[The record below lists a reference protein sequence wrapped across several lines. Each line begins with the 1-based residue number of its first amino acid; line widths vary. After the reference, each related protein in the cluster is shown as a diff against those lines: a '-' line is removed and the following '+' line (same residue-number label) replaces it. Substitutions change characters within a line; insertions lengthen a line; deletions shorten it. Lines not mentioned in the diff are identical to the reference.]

1 MITITLIAFLSLITL
16 HIISKRQERKQNAY
30 FREWRKLET
39 VAHYEKERKE
49 QRALDKE
56 FAKQLI
62 RENEDEAYNYYKEY
76 QRARAIRADK
86 AIKKQIARN
95 VQQGVTPMVDIDGT
109 VRIAH
114 KNIILH

>member
-1 MITITLIAFLSLITL
+1 MITITVIAFLSLIGL
-16 HIISKRQERKQNAY
+16 HIISKRQERRQEKY

-49 QRALDKE
+49 QRKLDLE
-56 FAKQLI
+56 FAKNII
-62 RENEDEAYNYYKEY
+62 RQNDEEAYNRFKEY
-76 QRARAIRADK
+76 QRARAIRADN

-109 VRIAH
+109 VRVAH
-114 KNIILH
+114 KNIILY